1 MLLAPDTDLE
11 GATQLAER
19 IAHAFRN
26 ADFKCVGAKRRITVS
41 VGVVADN
48 AMDADIAEG
57 LRARADEALYAA
69 KRSGRDR
76 VCVWT
81 QGLRAVAGVG

>member
-11 GATQLAER
+11 GARQLAER
-19 IAHAFRN
+19 IAAAFRN
-26 ADFKCVGAKRRITVS
+26 ADFRCVGGKLRITVS

-57 LRARADEALYAA
+57 LKARADEALYAA
-69 KRSGRDR
+69 KRGGRDR

-81 QGLRAVAGVG
+81 QGLRAVAGVN